1 MNPYI
6 ISMALI
12 RFASSLVEFCAA
24 LLFLHSKEVE
34 QALRINAL
42 LGLVGPMIFAGVSL
56 LGICAM
62 AGKASITKLIIILT
76 GVILVLIGTAA
87 K

>member
-6 ISMALI
+6 ISMAAM
-12 RFASSLVEFCAA
+12 RFISSFIEFCAA

-34 QALRINAL
+34 TALRINAL
-42 LGLVGPMIFAGVSL
+42 LGLVGPVIFAGVSF

-62 AGKASITKLIIILT
+62 AGKVSMAKLIIIFT
-76 GVILVLIGTAA
+76 GVILVLIGTTSN
-87 K
+87 

>member
-6 ISMALI
+6 VSMALI

-42 LGLVGPMIFAGVSL
+42 LGLVGPAIFASVSF
-56 LGICAM
+56 LGIYSM
-62 AGKASITKLIIILT
+62 AGKVSVVRLIIIFT
-76 GVILVLIGTAA
+76 GVILVLIGTAS